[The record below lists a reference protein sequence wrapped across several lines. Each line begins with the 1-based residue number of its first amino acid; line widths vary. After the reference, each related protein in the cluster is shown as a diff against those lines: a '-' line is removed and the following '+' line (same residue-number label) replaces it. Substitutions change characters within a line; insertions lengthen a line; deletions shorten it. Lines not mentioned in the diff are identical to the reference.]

1 MKIPG
6 PATHRQLLRRMMA
19 AGLWL
24 LAVVPV
30 AHSSGQEPSGLDVRV
45 GFVINFAKFVHWP
58 GESNDRAIRLCTTG
72 GDELMSTSLGK
83 FQGSLIRNRPVLTK
97 TLNASDNP
105 ADCEVLFIS
114 SSLGTT
120 ETLALLGAIENAPTL
135 TISDRED
142 FARIG
147 GMMELVPVRNRYQFD
162 INYTAAKR
170 AGLTLESG
178 LLRLAR
184 SVK

>member
-1 MKIPG
+1 VG
-6 PATHRQLLRRMMA
+6 
-19 AGLWL
+19 L
-24 LAVVPV
+24 LAWAAVPTV
-30 AHSSGQEPSGLDVRV
+30 HSNGQTPSNLDVRV
-45 GFVINFAKFVHWP
+45 GFVINFAKFVYWP
-58 GESNDRAIRLCTTG
+58 GDTTNKAIRLCATS
-72 GDELMSTSLGK
+72 GDDLMSKNLSK
-83 FQGSLIRNRPVLTK
+83 FQGGLIRNRPVLTK
-97 TLNASDNP
+97 TLATSDNP
-105 ADCEVLFIS
+105 AECEVLFIS
-114 SSLGTT
+114 SNYGAT
-120 ETLALLGAIENAPTL
+120 ETLALLSALETTPTL

-162 INYTAAKR
+162 INYSAAKR